1 MLHGSSER
9 GLTRDRS
16 VVRASRTPTRL
27 DVALNPG
34 VRCADE
40 QLDEACLAIE
50 AAAERARL
58 LPCRC
63 LLACPNG
70 ASY

>member
-1 MLHGSSER
+1 MGAQSA

-16 VVRASRTPTRL
+16 VVRANRTPTRL

-34 VRCADE
+34 VQCADE

-50 AAAERARL
+50 AAAEQARL

-70 ASY
+70 ASS